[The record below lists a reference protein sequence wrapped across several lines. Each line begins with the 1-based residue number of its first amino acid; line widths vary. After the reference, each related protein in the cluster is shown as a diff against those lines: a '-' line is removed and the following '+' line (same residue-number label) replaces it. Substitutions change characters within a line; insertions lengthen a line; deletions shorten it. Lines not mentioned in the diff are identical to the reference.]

1 MAYVLDIAVILIFGL
16 MVYFGHRDGFIKTVA
31 GMIAFV
37 VALVLST
44 LLAGPVS
51 DLAYDKL
58 VEPPVV
64 TALEESVGDDSLA
77 ADSLTTAIEKM
88 PGFVKSQ
95 LATQGIHDGGDLLQ
109 YVNNAEKGES
119 AVGSVMS
126 KVIEPVTVPVLKALC
141 SLILFFLFQLIIS
154 LILKLLNVLAK
165 LPVLKQANKTLGIVA
180 GVVQGALWALLIAT
194 ILQAVAAT
202 GLIPMVSEE
211 LLDSTILVKW
221 LSEINPLHT
230 YMQEIF
236 TVTA

>member
-77 ADSLTTAIEKM
+77 ADGLTTAIEKM

-95 LATQGIHDGGDLLQ
+95 LATQGIHDGADLLK

-119 AVGSVMS
+119 AVDSVMS

-221 LSEINPLHT
+221 LSEVNPLHT

>member
-77 ADSLTTAIEKM
+77 ADGLTTAIGKM

-95 LATQGIHDGGDLLQ
+95 LATQGIHDGADLLQ

-119 AVGSVMS
+119 AVDSVMS

-202 GLIPMVSEE
+202 GLIPMVTEE

-221 LSEINPLHT
+221 LSEVNPLHT

-236 TVTA
+236 TVTG

>member
-1 MAYVLDIAVILIFGL
+1 MEMSEMHPMTKQYFNFGEDGCGGWGGGNCGGNNLFTILL
-16 MVYFGHRDGFIKTVA
+16 
-31 GMIAFV
+31 
-37 VALVLST
+37 
-44 LLAGPVS
+44 
-51 DLAYDKL
+51 
-58 VEPPVV
+58 
-64 TALEESVGDDSLA
+64 
-77 ADSLTTAIEKM
+77 
-88 PGFVKSQ
+88 
-95 LATQGIHDGGDLLQ
+95 
-109 YVNNAEKGES
+109 
-119 AVGSVMS
+119 
-126 KVIEPVTVPVLKALC
+126 
-141 SLILFFLFQLIIS
+141 LFFLFQFIIS

-221 LSEINPLHT
+221 LSSINPLHT